1 MSKVLVVLLFFA
13 FSSLSFAQ
21 ETNRH
26 WQALT
31 DSFSLLLHGS
41 YKQFGEINNLG
52 YAAAAIPS
60 LIVAFDED
68 DRLANHYRGKKVD
81 KSVDLIGDL
90 GVVLNQPLFPA
101 AIYFF
106 GDYKKNSHTVQF
118 AKELFAATYLALAES
133 GLMSFI
139 DIHERPSTSELSF
152 WEKSF
157 RGDSSFP
164 SGHVIPYQVLFF
176 KTLQF
181 YGPAWSIIPLGLSV
195 VASMQ
200 RVQDRKHYVSDVV
213 GSFFLS
219 AFASEGVRAAANYSG
234 NDDFYK
240 RYFERKNVQVGI
252 LHYKNA
258 IGPLVSFS
266 Y

>member
-1 MSKVLVVLLFFA
+1 MLRLILVFLVL
-13 FSSLSFAQ
+13 SSSNTQAQ
-21 ETNRH
+21 EANRH
-26 WQALT
+26 LLALKE
-31 DSFSLLLHGS
+31 SFSLLFHGS
-41 YKQFGEINNLG
+41 YQQFTEVNNLA
-52 YAAAAIPS
+52 YATASVPS
-60 LIVAFDED
+60 LIVAFNED
-68 DRLANHYRGKKVD
+68 DRLAEYYRGKKVD
-81 KSVDLIGDL
+81 KTIDLIGDF

-101 AIYFF
+101 AIYFL
-106 GDYKKNSHTVQF
+106 GDYKQNSHTVQF

-139 DIHERPSTSELSF
+139 QVHERPSKSELSF

-181 YGPAWSIIPLGLSV
+181 YGPAWSAIPLGLSI

-200 RVQDRKHYVSDVV
+200 RVHDRKHYLSDVV

-219 AFASEGVRAAANYSG
+219 AFASEGVRAAAKYSN
-234 NDDFYK
+234 NDEFYQ
-240 RYFERKNVQVGI
+240 RYFERKNFQIGI
-252 LHYKNA
+252 LRYRETV
-258 IGPLVSFS
+258 GPMIS
-266 Y
+266 YTY

>member
-1 MSKVLVVLLFFA
+1 MRKLILVSLLFC
-13 FSSLSFAQ
+13 SSSFAQ
-21 ETNRH
+21 ESSRH
-26 WQALT
+26 WEALKE
-31 DSFSLLLHGS
+31 SFTLLAKGS
-41 YKQFGEINNLG
+41 YMQFTQINNLG
-52 YAAAAIPS
+52 YAALATPS
-60 LIVAFDED
+60 LIIAAKED
-68 DRLANHYRGKKVD
+68 DRLANHYRGQNI
-81 KSVDLIGDL
+81 SNAVDLVGDL
-90 GVVLNQPLFPA
+90 SVVLNQPFFPA
-101 AIYFF
+101 AIYFL
-106 GDYKKNSHTVQF
+106 GDYKNNSHSVQF
-118 AKELFAATYLALAES
+118 AKELFAATYLALGES
-133 GLMSFI
+133 GLLSFI
-139 DIHERPSTSELSF
+139 DIHKRPSSDKLSF

-219 AFASEGVRAAANYSG
+219 AFASEGVRAAANYSS
-234 NDDFYK
+234 NDSFYK
-240 RYFERKNVQVGI
+240 KYFERSDLQVGI
-252 LHYKNA
+252 LRYQNA
-258 IGPLVSFS
+258 IGPMVSLK

>member
-1 MSKVLVVLLFFA
+1 MRKFLFVFLLA
-13 FSSLSFAQ
+13 FNAYG
-21 ETNRH
+21 EEPNRH
-26 WQALT
+26 WEALKE
-31 DSFSLLLHGS
+31 SFGLLFTGA
-41 YKQFGEINNLG
+41 YKQFTQVNNLG
-52 YAAAAIPS
+52 YAVAAAPS
-60 LIVAFDED
+60 LVLAFDED

-81 KSVDLIGDL
+81 KSVDLVGDL
-90 GVVLNQPLFPA
+90 GVALNQPLFPVA
-101 AIYFF
+101 LYFL
-106 GDYKKNSHTVQF
+106 GDYTEDSHLVQF
-118 AKELFAATYLALAES
+118 SKEFFAATYLALAES

-139 DIHERPSTSELSF
+139 DIHERPSSEELSF

-181 YGPAWSIIPLGLSV
+181 YGPAWSVIPLGLSV

-200 RVQDRKHYVSDVV
+200 RVQDRKHYLSDVV

-219 AFASEGVRAAANYSG
+219 AFASEGVRAAASYTN
-234 NDDFYK
+234 NHDFYK
-240 RYFERKNVQVGI
+240 RYLERTDVHVGFI
-252 LHYKNA
+252 RYQDA
-258 IGPLVSFS
+258 IGPMITVV

>member
-1 MSKVLVVLLFFA
+1 MSKVLIALMMLLLSS
-13 FSSLSFAQ
+13 FSTAN
-21 ETNRH
+21 EPNRH

-31 DSFSLLLHGS
+31 DSFSLLFHGS

-52 YAAAAIPS
+52 YAGLAVPS

-68 DRLANHYRGKKVD
+68 DRLANHYRGKTID
-81 KSVDLIGDL
+81 KSINLVGDL
-90 GVVLNQPLFPA
+90 GVLFNQPIFPA

-139 DIHERPSTSELSF
+139 HVHERPSTSKLSF

-200 RVQDRKHYVSDVV
+200 RVQDSKHYVSDVV

-219 AFASEGVRAAANYSG
+219 AFASEGVRAAANYSA
-234 NDDFYK
+234 NDEFYK
-240 RYFERKNVQVGI
+240 RYFERKNIQVGI
-252 LHYKNA
+252 LHYKSA
-258 IGPLVSFS
+258 IGPLVSLS

>member
-1 MSKVLVVLLFFA
+1 MSKFLVFLFTLI
-13 FSSLSFAQ
+13 FSTSSFSQ

-26 WQALT
+26 WKALT
-31 DSFSLLLHGS
+31 ESFSLLLHGS
-41 YKQFGEINNLG
+41 YKQFGEVNNLG
-52 YAAAAIPS
+52 YAVASVPS

-68 DRLANHYRGKKVD
+68 DRLANHYRGKNLD
-81 KSVDLIGDL
+81 NSVDLIGDL

-101 AIYFF
+101 AIYFL
-106 GDYKKNSHTVQF
+106 GDYNKNSHTVQF
-118 AKELFAATYLALAES
+118 AKELFAATYLALGES

-139 DIHERPSTSELSF
+139 KVHERPSKSELSF

-219 AFASEGVRAAANYSG
+219 AFASEGVRAAANYSS

-240 RYFERKNVQVGI
+240 RYFERKNVQVGV
-252 LHYKNA
+252 LHYRRA
-258 IGPLVSFS
+258 IGPLISFS

>member
-1 MSKVLVVLLFFA
+1 MLKVFVCAIVFL
-13 FSSLSFAQ
+13 SLSAQ
-21 ETNRH
+21 GQEPNRH
-26 WQALT
+26 LLALKE
-31 DSFSLLLHGS
+31 SFSLLFHGS
-41 YKQFGEINNLG
+41 YKQFSEINNLG
-52 YAAAAIPS
+52 YAAASVPS

-68 DRLANHYRGKKVD
+68 DRLAEHYRGKKVD
-81 KSVDLIGDL
+81 KTIDLIGDL

-101 AIYFF
+101 AIYFL
-106 GDYKKNSHTVQF
+106 GDYKKNSHTTQF

-139 DIHERPSTSELSF
+139 QVHERPSKSELSF

-181 YGPAWSIIPLGLSV
+181 YGPAWSVIPLGLSV
-195 VASMQ
+195 IASMQ
-200 RVQDRKHYVSDVV
+200 RVHDRKHYLSDVV

-234 NDDFYK
+234 NDEFYQ
-240 RYFERKNVQVGI
+240 RYFERKNIQIGI
-252 LHYKNA
+252 LRYREA
-258 IGPLVSFS
+258 IGPMLS
-266 Y
+266 YSY